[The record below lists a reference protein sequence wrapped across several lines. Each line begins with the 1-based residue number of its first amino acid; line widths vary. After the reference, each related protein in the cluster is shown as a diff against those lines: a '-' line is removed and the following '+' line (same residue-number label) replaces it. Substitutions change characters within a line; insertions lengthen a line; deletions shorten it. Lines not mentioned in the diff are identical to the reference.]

1 MSEDPKHILVVD
13 DNEDIRSLLSL
24 VLQKEGYHVFLAAN
38 GNEAIEIVK
47 NNKLDLILLD
57 VMMPG
62 LSGLEVLSSIRANK
76 DKKISEIPVM
86 MITAKSTVSDIDE
99 AVENGATSYIIK
111 PFRNE
116 NLIQKVTAIFEEVR
130 A

>member
-1 MSEDPKHILVVD
+1 MSNDPRHILVVD

-24 VLQKEGYHVFLAAN
+24 VLQKEGYVVFLASH
-38 GNEAIEIVK
+38 GSEAIEIVK
-47 NNKLDLILLD
+47 NNALDLVLLD

-62 LSGLEVLSSIRANK
+62 LSGLEVLANIRANK
-76 DKKISEIPVM
+76 DKKKSEIPVM
-86 MITAKSTVSDIDE
+86 MITAKSTINDIDE
-99 AVENGATSYIIK
+99 AVDSGATSYIIK

-116 NLIQKVTAIFEEVR
+116 NLLQKVTAIFEEVH

>member
-1 MSEDPKHILVVD
+1 MSEDPRHILVVD

-24 VLQKEGYHVFLAAN
+24 VLQTAGYEVFLAGN
-38 GNEAIEIVK
+38 GNEAMEIVK
-47 NNKLDLILLD
+47 NNELDLILLD

-62 LSGLEVLSSIRANK
+62 LSGLEVLSLIRENK
-76 DKKISEIPVM
+76 VKRISEIPVM
-86 MITAKSTVSDIDE
+86 MITAKSTISDIDE
-99 AVENGATSYIIK
+99 AVDIGASSYIIK

-116 NLIQKVTAIFEEVR
+116 NLLQKVTAIFEEVR